1 MSFVGACSVKSYHL
15 QTQGDVASLVLRQHD
30 DPKPGRRQVLVRI
43 QAASLNYRDIMILE
57 GRYGRIPF
65 LPGIVPLS
73 DGAGEIFALGD
84 EVTRF
89 GVGDRVIGNALPR
102 WIAGEIT
109 TEILAE
115 QPGANQDGML
125 TELRLFDEDALVAMP
140 DHLTFAQAAALPG
153 AGVTAWAVLKSVE
166 AGQTVLTQGT
176 GGVSIFAL
184 QFAKIMG
191 ARVIATTSDDAK
203 AERLKALG
211 ADDVINYRITPDW
224 HRAVRD
230 LTGGRGA
237 DRVIEIGGAATLAQS
252 IQAAAF
258 RGRVEL
264 VGTLGGSGHFDSS
277 VFSSNIITMRW
288 ASAGSRA
295 DFEAM
300 NRAIAVHRL
309 QPLVDR
315 TFPFEEAREAFRH
328 FLRRNHVGKVVIDVG
343 DRNH

>member
-1 MSFVGACSVKSYHL
+1 MKSYHL
-15 QTQGDVASLVLRQHD
+15 QSQGDVASLALRQHD

-43 QAASLNYRDIMILE
+43 RAASLNYRDIMILE
-57 GRYGRIPF
+57 GRYGRTPF
-65 LPGIVPLS
+65 LPDIVPLS
-73 DGAGEIFALGD
+73 DGAGEIVALGD

-328 FLRRNHVGKVVIDVG
+328 FLDRSHLGKVVIGVG
-343 DRNH
+343 NGDHQEH